1 MTDSELSRGV
11 IAYLQ
16 RGQAAS
22 PRADRAAVLATATT
36 TPPEELLQRV
46 EAVVAESLSVAV
58 DWDTL
63 SLGDAGRLAAH
74 ETVQRHP
81 DLSDEAAE
89 ALAWNFTFAWR

>member
-1 MTDSELSRGV
+1 MADAELSRGV

-16 RGQAAS
+16 RGRAAS
-22 PRADRAAVLATATT
+22 PRADKEAVLATAGP
-36 TPPEELLQRV
+36 TPPDELLQRV

-63 SLGDAGRLAAH
+63 SLGDAGRFAAQ
-74 ETVQRHP
+74 ETVRRHP
-81 DLSDEAAE
+81 GLSDEAAE